1 VRPADSSVKVS
12 YCMAGHGVKM
22 MPSCLFLVETGA
34 FVLHT
39 EERELVT
46 GRTFCIILSSGIFVK
61 KGGVL

>member
-1 VRPADSSVKVS
+1 
-12 YCMAGHGVKM
+12 MAGHGVKM